1 MAFDDENQH
10 VVVAFRSPPR
20 LGVFSAQ
27 GGASVANVEACGDAD
42 DVFIDTKRHRA
53 YVSCGSGFLDVFDT
67 QGATYRRLAHIPTVS
82 GARTSLFVP
91 EIDRLLLAVRAS
103 GGEPAAIWIYRPTP

>member
-1 MAFDDENQH
+1 MKASMSWWHFA
-10 VVVAFRSPPR
+10 VLPGSACFPR
-20 LGVFSAQ
+20 
-27 GGASVANVEACGDAD
+27 GGGNSVANVEACGDAD

-67 QGATYRRLAHIPTVS
+67 QGATYRRVAHIPTVS

-91 EIDRLLLAVRAS
+91 ELDRLLLAVRANA
-103 GGEPAAIWIYRPTP
+103 GEPAAIWIYRPTP